1 MKCNPEVCCQWKA
14 PGSARRLALAPRR
27 RSPRRSVCEAG
38 SSPKTTV
45 AHYAAETFIR
55 NNPTATYEDFVK
67 RRGNVVSLAEFN
79 SKLKDF

>member
-1 MKCNPEVCCQWKA
+1 MKLTCKFFKKSPL
-14 PGSARRLALAPRR
+14 PSRR
-27 RSPRRSVCEAG
+27 RSPRRSVFEAS